1 MEEAVRMPKNT
12 PSQKFFGRHIFSE
25 KGRWTGSE

>member
-12 PSQKFFGRHIFSE
+12 PSQKFFDRHIFIE
-25 KGRWTGSE
+25 KSRWTGPE